1 MGRCRAVASYASHLA
16 RALIHFM
23 LRSTQLRLSKALC
36 LLCLCWVCS
45 VWAVSLG
52 SPQLQSRPGEPLR
65 VEIPIRISPEE
76 QGALQ
81 SLKVTL
87 PGRGV
92 YERSGAS
99 QKIIDL
105 NPQAM
110 VYRNRQEQLM
120 VLVETV
126 NLVPMTDDPFLD
138 VLVNLTW
145 SSGSITKTFTL
156 LIGDAQKVL
165 VKPGQTLSEIAALM
179 APQLDG
185 ATLDQTIM
193 ALYKANPDAFASG
206 SINRL
211 AAGAELSK
219 PSQALLRSISPAEA
233 SQFVAQANEEWQS
246 EQNNKGADGKGKAA
260 DENSSETMPRDRL
273 KIGSSA
279 AGNEQERRYTEDL
292 VAQEKELEQ
301 AKARVAELE
310 KNIADLQ
317 RLLDKTKEKK
327 AVDNNFG
334 LGGFSPAILALS
346 LITLTGL
353 LLWGLARNAR
363 RSELP
368 NFTTETVAASSHSPK
383 TASSGQFAM
392 PERAKALFAGVDLDL
407 SKPAKE
413 VPPEVISFV
422 TPSKT
427 VSNPLADTLRVK
439 LNLARAYIT
448 IEDFAAAKK
457 SLDEVLRVSNTV
469 DPTIT
474 IEAQGL
480 LSEISHRQ
488 A

>member
-1 MGRCRAVASYASHLA
+1 MSRT
-16 RALIHFM
+16 
-23 LRSTQLRLSKALC
+23 TQLHLLKVLCFALLS
-36 LLCLCWVCS
+36 WVS
-45 VWAVSLG
+45 AAWAVSLG

-65 VEIPIRISPEE
+65 VEIPIRIGAEE
-76 QGALQ
+76 QGALE
-81 SLKVTL
+81 SLKVML
-87 PGRGV
+87 PNKAN

-99 QKIIDL
+99 QKILDL

-110 VYRNRQEQLM
+110 VYRNRQDQLM

-126 NLVPMTDDPFLD
+126 NSVPMTDDPFLD
-138 VLVNLTW
+138 LLLTLNW

-156 LIGDAQKVL
+156 LIGDAQKVV

-179 APQLDG
+179 APQLEG

-211 AAGAELSK
+211 AAGAELNK

-233 SQFVAQANEEWQS
+233 NQFVLDANEQWRA
-246 EQNNKGADGKGKAA
+246 EQAVKGADGSNKAA
-260 DENSSETMPRDRL
+260 SNTKPGEAPVKDRL

-279 AGNEQERRYTEDL
+279 EGNEQERRYTENL

-317 RLLDKTKEKK
+317 RLLDKSKEKK
-327 AVDNNFG
+327 AVENNFG
-334 LGGFSPAILALS
+334 LGGFGPAVLAIA
-346 LITLTGL
+346 LIAFTGL

-363 RSELP
+363 RSEVPLFDRP
-368 NFTTETVAASSHSPK
+368 IEATHSAKLSSSM
-383 TASSGQFAM
+383 AM
-392 PERAKALFAGVDLDL
+392 PERTKALFAGIDLDL
-407 SKPAKE
+407 SKPAKD
-413 VPPEVISFV
+413 VPPEVAALIS
-422 TPSKT
+422 TA

-457 SLDEVLRVSNTV
+457 SLEEVLRVSSSI
-469 DPTIT
+469 DPAIT

-480 LSEISHRQ
+480 LSELSHRQ